1 MAQKIKTIEDKLS
14 ALREKEAQLKAQLRD
29 AQAREKAQ
37 DRKNDTRRKILM
49 GVLCKKMIS
58 EDPQSS
64 FSLTLLRLIDEL
76 ITSPKDRALFG
87 LPPLDDKKKPEA
99 QDT

>member
-14 ALREKEAQLKAQLRD
+14 ALREKESQLKAQLRD

-49 GVLCKKMIS
+49 GALCKKMIS

-64 FSLTLLRLIDEL
+64 FSLTLLRLIDEHL
-76 ITSPKDRALFG
+76 TAPKDRALFG
-87 LPPLDDKKKPEA
+87 LPPLDDKKPEA

>member
-1 MAQKIKTIEDKLS
+1 MAQKIKTIEDKLT
-14 ALREKEAQLKAQLRD
+14 ALREKESQLKAQLRD

-49 GVLCKKMIS
+49 GALCKKMIS

-64 FSLTLLRLIDEL
+64 FSLTLLRLIDEH
-76 ITSPKDRALFG
+76 ITAPKDRALFG
-87 LPPLDDKKKPEA
+87 LPSLDEAKPEA
-99 QDT
+99 HNA